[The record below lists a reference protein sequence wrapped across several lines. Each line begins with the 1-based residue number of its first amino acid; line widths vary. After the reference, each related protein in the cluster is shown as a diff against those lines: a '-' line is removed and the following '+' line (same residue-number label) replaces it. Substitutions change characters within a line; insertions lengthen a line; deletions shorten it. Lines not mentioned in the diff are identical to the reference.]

1 MGQAGPADDYVGEHR
16 APEPVESELPYQPP
30 GPPVPEPVKPTEDL
44 IERVAAE
51 EFKQPEATGA
61 IWTKAFWKDAAE
73 RAIKSFGQG
82 VVVGL
87 GLIQAGDS
95 SGLTSL
101 PLVDALVVGGG
112 MAVASVLTSLG
123 CSKIGPK
130 GTPSVVKP
138 RPPRSPSRRH

>member
-1 MGQAGPADDYVGEHR
+1 MGQAGPEQPDYVGEHR
-16 APEPVESELPYQPP
+16 AA
-30 GPPVPEPVKPTEDL
+30 EPVKPTEDL
-44 IERVAAE
+44 IERVAPPVTEEQITQQAAAE
-51 EFKQPEATGA
+51 FSQPEATGA

-95 SGLTSL
+95 SGITAV
-101 PLVDALVVGGG
+101 PLLDALVVGAG

-138 RPPRSPSRRH
+138 A